1 MRVSTG
7 VRKCPFPNLALAT
20 LRSDKKSTP
29 RYIQHPGDGALF
41 ESCLK
46 VIHLQQIR
54 FDRSGEIDR
63 LQEVGSVSL
72 VIDSS
77 ASLVN
82 VKFEF
87 VAPRHL
93 CQKLLMEEEG
103 ERREP

>member
-1 MRVSTG
+1 
-7 VRKCPFPNLALAT
+7 L
-20 LRSDKKSTP
+20 
-29 RYIQHPGDGALF
+29 I
-41 ESCLK
+41 

-77 ASLVN
+77 ASLMN
-82 VKFEF
+82 VKLEF
-87 VAPRHL
+87 GAPRHL
-93 CQKLLMEEEG
+93 CQNLLMEEEG